1 MNSNKQKKKYLKAK
15 RKQRAERIRNKKLE
29 YLGYGRVKADP
40 TKLTHINSYGG
51 LPYFYEGRDFKCRD
65 CGAEKIWTAKQQKFY
80 YEECKGHIDARAV
93 RCKSCRNNIK
103 QDKTEQW
110 AHMLEMNNKFVH
122 PNDLF
127 FNDLEAFKAQYYN
140 RN

>member
-15 RKQRAERIRNKKLE
+15 RKQRAEKLKLKRLNQPE
-29 YLGYGRVKADP
+29 YGRLKADHNQL
-40 TKLTHINSYGG
+40 KHINTYGF
-51 LPYFYEGRDFKCRD
+51 LPEFYKGVDFICRD
-65 CGAEKIWTAKQQKFY
+65 CGAKEVWSAVSQKFY
-80 YEECKGHIDARAV
+80 YEICKGHIDARAV
-93 RCKSCRNNIK
+93 RCKSCRNIIK
-103 QDKTEQW
+103 QDKKEQW